1 MFKAKANHE
10 KGFSL
15 IEVLISLVI
24 IAVGLLGLAS
34 LQITGVRNNHSAY
47 LRSQMTF
54 LTYDI
59 VDRMRANRISAE
71 KGNYDLNMNVDAET
85 LIGSI
90 ENTDRKQWLE
100 NIEKQLP
107 AGDASISTEQD
118 VVGGSHMIV
127 EVEIQWDVYKWDNE
141 LGEPVADTQT
151 FITKTV
157 L

>member
-15 IEVLISLVI
+15 IEVLISLII

-34 LQITGVRNNHSAY
+34 LQMTGIRNNHSAY

-54 LTYDI
+54 LSYDI

-71 KGNYDLNMNVDAET
+71 GGAYTLLMTDAAPV
-85 LIGSI
+85 GASI
-90 ENTDRKQWLE
+90 ADKDRIQWLAKVAE
-100 NIEKQLP
+100 QLP
-107 AGDASISTEQD
+107 SGDASISTS
-118 VVGGSHMIV
+118 VGGSNTIV
-127 EVEIQWDVYKWDNE
+127 TVEIQWDSYKWNDDE
-141 LGEPVADTQT
+141 DKSVADTESFVT
-151 FITKTV
+151 ETV

>member
-24 IAVGLLGLAS
+24 IAVGLLGLAG
-34 LQITGVRNNHSAY
+34 LQMSGIRNNHSAY

-54 LTYDI
+54 LSYDI

-71 KGNYDLNMNVDAET
+71 GGAYTLLITDAAPA
-85 LIGSI
+85 GASI
-90 ENTDRKQWLE
+90 ADKDRIQWLANVAE
-100 NIEKQLP
+100 QLP
-107 AGDASISTEQD
+107 SGDASIATAA
-118 VVGGSHMIV
+118 GGSNTV
-127 EVEIQWDVYKWDNE
+127 VTVTIQWDDSRGGGSTSQSFVTE
-141 LGEPVADTQT
+141 
-151 FITKTV
+151 TV